1 MGVHTY
7 FDSYGCLHLYVD
19 IKIINNRVHC
29 FQRLAYLLTECSTRG
44 NTLGK
49 KINLFHIILS
59 YLIYKKWKV
68 RILPL
73 NLSVSMVLSLF
84 FSIYIFLCLFI
95 SFSYICFSIHIYE
108 YISKDI
114 HIYILLWNIHILF
127 CCLTHLSALRVKD
140 LPIFPFGQQPSLWFC
155 LQAESSK

>member
-7 FDSYGCLHLYVD
+7 FDSYGCLHLHVD
-19 IKIINNRVHC
+19 IKNINNRVHC

-49 KINLFHIILS
+49 KFNLFHIILS

-95 SFSYICFSIHIYE
+95 SFSYICFSIHIYMNIYLRIYT
-108 YISKDI
+108 YIS
-114 HIYILLWNIHILF
+114 YF
-127 CCLTHLSALRVKD
+127 ETSTFFSAV
-140 LPIFPFGQQPSLWFC
+140 
-155 LQAESSK
+155 